1 MNEDY
6 NKVIDSIRQVLIE
19 KNKRYGNAAL
29 SPLNVFYKGD
39 AQTSICIR
47 LDDKL
52 SRIKN
57 SDKLRKN
64 DMFDLLGY
72 CLLLHV
78 DYLTRQEYF
87 HDEASFET
95 RLNFVFQIIQDI
107 RKYTDKHIM
116 KPLNYD
122 AKEEFSFK
130 GFSKTEDDNVGVI
143 RNLNGI
149 CSEIKDDK
157 GGWYTY
163 VMNPHLILFL
173 IEYFVENNITDFT
186 DLID

>member
-1 MNEDY
+1 MTKQEKI
-6 NKVIDSIRQVLIE
+6 NKVIDSVKSVLIE

-29 SPLNVFYKGD
+29 SPINVFYKGD

-57 SDKLRKN
+57 SDVLRKN

-72 CLLLHV
+72 CILLQV
-78 DYLTRQEYF
+78 DYLTRQSYVN
-87 HDEASFET
+87 AET
-95 RLNFVFQIIQDI
+95 PFKERLEFVFTIVEDIQKCMDE
-107 RKYTDKHIM
+107 HNM
-116 KPLNYD
+116 KSLDYEPN
-122 AKEEFSFK
+122 SFK
-130 GFSKTEDDNVGVI
+130 GFSKTEDDNVGII

-149 CSEIKDDK
+149 CSDIKNDK
-157 GGWYTY
+157 YDYVYT
-163 VMNPHLILFL
+163 MNPYLILFL
-173 IEYFVENNITDFT
+173 IQYFVENDITDFS